1 MIPRPTARSQAASD
15 CGGQTGALL
24 WLRAFRPAKMASK
37 PGQAMRGIERAF
49 AVLTVVSA
57 AALIAAVGVFVFR

>member
-1 MIPRPTARSQAASD
+1 
-15 CGGQTGALL
+15 
-24 WLRAFRPAKMASK
+24 
-37 PGQAMRGIERAF
+37 MRGIERAF